1 MIPFFTMCVFM
12 IIRMK
17 KKLLWLV
24 MKTVQSNVISS
35 PLSVYLVAV
44 VEVVG
49 EVCVVVSVG
58 S

>member
-1 MIPFFTMCVFM
+1 MCVFM
-12 IIRMK
+12 IIRLK

-24 MKTVQSNVISS
+24 MKIVQSNVISS